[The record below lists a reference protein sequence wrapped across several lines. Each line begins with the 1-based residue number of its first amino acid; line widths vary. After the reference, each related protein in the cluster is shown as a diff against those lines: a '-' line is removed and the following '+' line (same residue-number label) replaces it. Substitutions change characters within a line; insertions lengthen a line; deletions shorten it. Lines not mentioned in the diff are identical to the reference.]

1 MVVIQPPLKRHVAN
15 TMVIFH
21 DESCLEY
28 SAPNHPER
36 PARIARSVPLLNE
49 RHPDWEWRIPEPA
62 NEAAVLRAHSRD
74 HLEKIKSATRDFDA
88 DTPVYHK
95 IYEHALR
102 SAGAAVETA
111 RAALRGE
118 RAFSLMRPPG
128 HHATRDRAMGFC
140 YFNNVA
146 ITALDALAV
155 VPTNRDDA
163 GQPGSSTSAKA
174 GADTSTPATTE
185 PRAERVA
192 IWDFDAH
199 HGNGTEAIVAHNSQ
213 IAFAS
218 IHQFPGYPG
227 TGTESFANVMNYPL
241 GPGTPRGHHV
251 EVAKRALDKLV
262 AFKPDL
268 LLVSAGF
275 DAYVRDPLVQ
285 MTLEPEDFS
294 TFGEWLRLLDI
305 PVATILEGG
314 YSNDL
319 SELIDAFLNAWDR

>member
-1 MVVIQPPLKRHVAN
+1 MI
-15 TMVIFH
+15 IFH
-21 DESCLEY
+21 DASCLEY
-28 SAPNHPER
+28 SALGHPER
-36 PARIARSVPLLNE
+36 PARIESSVALLKD

-62 NEAAVLRAHSRD
+62 SEAAVLRAHSRE
-74 HLEKIKSATRDFDA
+74 HLERIRNATRDFDA
-88 DTPVYHK
+88 DTPVYLK

-102 SAGAAVETA
+102 SAGAAIEVA

-128 HHATRDRAMGFC
+128 HHATRDQAMGFC
-140 YFNNVA
+140 YFNNMA
-146 ITALDALAV
+146 IAALDALDN
-155 VPTNRDDA
+155 T
-163 GQPGSSTSAKA
+163 AK
-174 GADTSTPATTE
+174 
-185 PRAERVA
+185 RVA

-227 TGTESFANVMNYPL
+227 TGTESFANVTDYPL
-241 GPGTPRGHHV
+241 GPGTPRKHHV
-251 EVAKRALDKLV
+251 EVAKRALEKLV

-275 DAYVRDPLVQ
+275 DAYARDPLVQ
-285 MTLEPEDFS
+285 MMLEPEDFS
-294 TFGEWLRLLDI
+294 TFGKWLCQLDV

-314 YSNDL
+314 YSDEL
-319 SELIDAFLNAWDR
+319 PKLIDAFLTAWNG

>member
-1 MVVIQPPLKRHVAN
+1 MI
-15 TMVIFH
+15 IFH
-21 DESCLEY
+21 DASCLEY
-28 SAPNHPER
+28 SAPSHPER
-36 PARIARSVPLLNE
+36 PARIARSVPLLKE

-62 NEAAVLRAHSRD
+62 GEAAVLRAHSRD
-74 HLEKIKSATRDFDA
+74 HAEKIRSATRDFDA
-88 DTPVYHK
+88 DTPFYPK

-102 SAGAAVETA
+102 SAGAASEA
-111 RAALRGE
+111 GRAAMNGE

-140 YFNNVA
+140 YFNNIA
-146 ITALDALAV
+146 IAALDALENSA
-155 VPTNRDDA
+155 NRA
-163 GQPGSSTSAKA
+163 
-174 GADTSTPATTE
+174 
-185 PRAERVA
+185 A

-227 TGTESFANVMNYPL
+227 TGTKSFANVTNYPL
-241 GPGTPRGHHV
+241 GPGTPHNHHV
-251 EVAKRALDKLV
+251 EVAKRALDRLI

-275 DAYVRDPLVQ
+275 DAYAGDPLVQ

-294 TFGEWLRLLDI
+294 TFGEWLRQLDI

-314 YSNDL
+314 YSDDL
-319 SELIDAFLNAWDR
+319 PELIDAFLTGWASK